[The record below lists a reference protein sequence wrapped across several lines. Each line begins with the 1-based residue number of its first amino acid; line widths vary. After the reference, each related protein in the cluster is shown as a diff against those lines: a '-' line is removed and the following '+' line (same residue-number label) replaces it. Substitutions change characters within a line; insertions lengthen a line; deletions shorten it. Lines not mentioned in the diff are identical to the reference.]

1 MAKKGLM
8 GRLMNPFRRIVKAV
22 NSTVKNSIKRVNSV
36 RRRVVKGTNKTL
48 RRFTRKARK

>member
-1 MAKKGLM
+1 MGKKGLM

-36 RRRVVKGTNKTL
+36 RRKVVKGTL